1 MLVDMERIKNRSK
14 CPISFALDIFGDK
27 WSLLIIRDLVFTDKK
42 TYGEFL
48 KSDEGIATNILASR
62 LHALT
67 DTKIIS
73 KIPNPADGRKEL
85 FSLTEKGFDLV
96 PILME
101 MMLWSAKH
109 DPDTIASKE
118 FIAQAR
124 KIELALGR
132 KIKKDISL
140 G

>member
-1 MLVDMERIKNRSK
+1 MLVDMDKMQKRSR
-14 CPISFALDIFGDK
+14 CPISFALDMFGDK
-27 WSLLIIRDLVFTDKK
+27 WSLLIVRDLVFTDKK

-62 LHALT
+62 LKALEN
-67 DTKIIS
+67 TKIIS
-73 KIPNPADGRKEL
+73 KVQNPLDKRMDIY
-85 FSLTEKGFDLV
+85 SLTRKGFDLV
-96 PILME
+96 PVLME

-124 KIELALGR
+124 KINLVMER
-132 KIKKDISL
+132 KMRKDGSL
-140 G
+140 S